1 MSPSSE
7 PKRAPRRRSKPRF
20 EVPAEV
26 AAATPQS
33 WVYRHDAP
41 AQPVSAQA
49 PPVPPAA
56 IAAAFRP
63 AIAPPVPAPERT
75 ATPFVDPTMVMLAAI
90 ETMAITVAA
99 ANRMFLAAASLMG
112 APIEVTRKILG
123 L

>member
-1 MSPSSE
+1 MAPSSA
-7 PKRAPRRRSKPRF
+7 PKPAPRRKSKPKF

-26 AAATPQS
+26 TASAPAA
-33 WVYRHDAP
+33 WVYRHDATASRP
-41 AQPVSAQA
+41 PVPVTAPPIVRAPSPQA
-49 PPVPPAA
+49 PP
-56 IAAAFRP
+56 IGMSGK
-63 AIAPPVPAPERT
+63 PPVQ
-75 ATPFVDPTMVMLAAI
+75 PFADPTMVMLAAI

>member
-1 MSPSSE
+1 MVSPSSE
-7 PKRAPRRRSKPRF
+7 PKRAPRRRSKPKF

-26 AAATPQS
+26 AAATPPA

-41 AQPVSAQA
+41 ARPASPEASSFAVI
-49 PPVPPAA
+49 PPA
-56 IAAAFRP
+56 FQP
-63 AIAPPVPAPERT
+63 AIAPPNPAPERP
-75 ATPFVDPTMVMLAAI
+75 ATPFPDPTMVMLAAI

>member
-7 PKRAPRRRSKPRF
+7 AKPAPRRRSKPKF
-20 EVPAEV
+20 EVPKEV
-26 AAATPQS
+26 TASAPAA
-33 WVYRHDAP
+33 WVYRHDATTARP
-41 AQPVSAQA
+41 AAA
-49 PPVPPAA
+49 PP
-56 IAAAFRP
+56 P
-63 AIAPPVPAPERT
+63 AISPALKAVLPPSTLRTTASPKPPVTGVP
-75 ATPFVDPTMVMLAAI
+75 DPTMVMLAAI